1 MAKDNDIVSIFFGQ
15 SVPLEKH
22 LISSLSTIFHFWI
35 KLEHLPIDTV
45 HSSCYLPSN
54 SANSIAIPA
63 HVGIHY
69 RNFFEI
75 VRHPNCVKGHS
86 EGVHAVRT
94 HIIRLVLGSSWRIA
108 KIFIFPVPVSIL
120 KVQVKPLELFA
131 ILLAHGSVIIFRFL
145 HA

>member
-1 MAKDNDIVSIFFGQ
+1 
-15 SVPLEKH
+15 
-22 LISSLSTIFHFWI
+22 
-35 KLEHLPIDTV
+35 
-45 HSSCYLPSN
+45 
-54 SANSIAIPA
+54 
-63 HVGIHY
+63 
-69 RNFFEI
+69 
-75 VRHPNCVKGHS
+75 VKGHS

-94 HIIRLVLGSSWRIA
+94 HIIRLVLSSSWRIA